1 MKLVGNSVASV
12 EILATLEVCH
22 QERLLKMRALV
33 ACFFIATAHAVA
45 VRENPIRKIV
55 NVLQG
60 MSKETE
66 DEGDRAQELFEKFMC
81 YCQTNEGELT
91 KNVEE
96 ARAHVDEVSAGI
108 KELSGSNAQLE
119 QELKDLKEDVEE
131 NTKAVEE
138 ATAQR
143 KKEADA
149 FAAESTETS
158 NSIGSLDKAIPALKK
173 GLEEPAAV
181 LAAIGSTV
189 AKANGEQSSLLQAVM
204 RGGSQ
209 AASGGTEQILGILE
223 QMRDDFKANLQDMI
237 KSEEE
242 AVATFNELTGAKK
255 QQIAAAT
262 EELNEKGGRVAT
274 QTQQISD
281 FQEDLDDTSA
291 GLAQDEK
298 FLSTLKQNCATKTKE
313 HEAFTKMRQEELVG
327 ISEAIK
333 ILNSDDAL
341 ELLKKTVPQGGAY
354 FLQTSMR
361 KRRSAMAKIVSKATY
376 HAEVTSSSQAL
387 SFVQAKMQSRMRK
400 PQVDLAPLKK
410 SVTDMIENLKKEQGD
425 DDAQFK
431 MCKADL
437 AETAD
442 EKATLQTTISNGE
455 SKMETIKNE
464 VRIIKEELEVL
475 ANEIKEIDIAVEEAT
490 VQRKK
495 EKTEFSAT
503 ASELAM
509 TVDLLGRAKAVLEK
523 MYQPKLIQDDFPR
536 SNSEWE
542 NSLTSFL
549 HMDQPGPPPET
560 ASYSNK
566 GAAGMGVVG
575 MLNTMI
581 ADVKAQQKAG
591 EKEEADSQA
600 DFEQLSADMGE
611 SKKAKKKDIVGKEAS
626 TSRLKETE
634 KDLTDSQAQ
643 AQDEL
648 AAVESKEHA
657 LHAECDFLLQNYEE
671 RKKARS
677 AEIESVNNA
686 FSILSGADFGAS
698 FFQAAS
704 ETHRIFRHFLQV

>member
-1 MKLVGNSVASV
+1 
-12 EILATLEVCH
+12 
-22 QERLLKMRALV
+22 MRALLAYFV
-33 ACFFIATAHAVA
+33 IATAHAAA
-45 VRENPIRKIV
+45 VRENPIRKV
-55 NVLQG
+55 VTVLQG

-66 DEGDRAQELFEKFMC
+66 MESDRAQELFDKFMC
-81 YCQTNEGELT
+81 YCQTNEADLT

-96 ARAHVDEVSAGI
+96 ARAHVDELTSGI

-119 QELKDLKEDVEE
+119 QELKDLNEDVAD

-138 ATAQR
+138 ATSQR

-149 FAAESTETS
+149 FAAESTETT

-173 GLEEPAAV
+173 GLEEPSAV

-189 AKANGEQSSLLQAVM
+189 AKANGEQSALLQAFM
-204 RGGSQ
+204 HGGHGSL
-209 AASGGTEQILGILE
+209 AGSGGTDQILGILE
-223 QMRDDFKANLQDMI
+223 QMRDDFKANLGDMT
-237 KSEEE
+237 KEEEE
-242 AVATFNELTGAKK
+242 AITTFTELTDAKK
-255 QQIAAAT
+255 KQIAAAT
-262 EELNEKGGRVAT
+262 EEINEKGGRVAQ

-313 HEAFTKMRQEELVG
+313 HEAMTKARQEELVG

-354 FLQTSMR
+354 FLQTSMK
-361 KRRSAMAKIVSKATY
+361 KRRSALARIASKATY
-376 HAEVTSSSQAL
+376 HEEEISSDQAL
-387 SFVQAKMQSRMRK
+387 SFVQTKMQMRA

-410 SVTDMIENLKKEQGD
+410 RVTDMITDLKAEQED
-425 DDAQFK
+425 DDAKFK
-431 MCKADL
+431 QCKAEL
-437 AETAD
+437 ATAAD
-442 EKATLQTTISNGE
+442 EKATLETTMSNAD

-464 VRIIKEELEVL
+464 VHIIKEEMEVL
-475 ANEIKEIDIAVEEAT
+475 ATEIAQIDKSMAEAT
-490 VQRKK
+490 AQRKK
-495 EKTEFSAT
+495 EKAEFSAT

-509 TVDLLGRAKAVLEK
+509 TVDLLGRAKAVLER
-523 MYQPKLIQDDFPR
+523 MYQPKAAAAEFVQSR
-536 SNSEWE
+536 NEWE

-581 ADVKAQQKAG
+581 ADVKAQQTAG
-591 EKEEADSQA
+591 KKEEDDSQA
-600 DFEQLSADMGE
+600 DFEQVMADMGD
-611 SKKAKKKDIVGKEAS
+611 SKKAKKKDTIGKEAAL
-626 TSRLKETE
+626 SRLLETE
-634 KDLTDSQAQ
+634 ADLKGEMGQNKDEYDSVVA
-643 AQDEL
+643 
-648 AAVESKEHA
+648 KEHA
-657 LHAECDFLLQNYEE
+657 LHESCDFLLENYEE
-671 RKKARS
+671 RKKART

-686 FSILSGADFGAS
+686 FSILSGADFGLLQSPQSSAAS
-698 FFQAAS
+698 FFQAAA
-704 ETHRIFRHFLQV
+704 ETTRVFRHSLHI